1 MLVRLAFAVRRVP
14 RPSAGVTGRAF
25 DVVAPSSCAVLSSS
39 FGRWASTEAVSSG
52 DGAEAAEGVAAAGK
66 DAELR
71 SSFVGVG
78 VAELGDVPAEGLAG
92 FHDERL
98 GSRFL
103 VREAQE
109 KLQGLI
115 DGFEGGSEASKLPV
129 VVQGQRGCGKSTALN
144 MVRWRT
150 REGRTCVCVCVCGEA
165 GCGLDWGRSG
175 GGQRRRR
182 LLTPHHS
189 TANKRTPTPPTRTKE
204 TPSHTTLY
212 ATQQRILLPI
222 YTLPGLPYTA
232 PHTRIPL

>member
-1 MLVRLAFAVRRVP
+1 MLLRLASVAARRVA
-14 RPSAGVTGRAF
+14 RPSAGVAARRAVGF
-25 DVVAPSSCAVLSSS
+25 VAPSSCAVPSSS

-52 DGAEAAEGVAAAGK
+52 DGAAAAEGAAAAGK

-71 SSFVGVG
+71 SSFVGVD
-78 VAELGDVPAEGLAG
+78 VAELGGAPAEGLAG

-144 MVRWRT
+144 MVRRRARART
-150 REGRTCVCVCVCGEA
+150 RACVCVVKQGVGWSRGRADGGRRAARARRARRERREEW
-165 GCGLDWGRSG
+165 GL
-175 GGQRRRR
+175 
-182 LLTPHHS
+182 
-189 TANKRTPTPPTRTKE
+189 
-204 TPSHTTLY
+204 
-212 ATQQRILLPI
+212 
-222 YTLPGLPYTA
+222 
-232 PHTRIPL
+232 

>member
-78 VAELGDVPAEGLAG
+78 VAELGDAPAEGLAG

-150 REGRTCVCVCVCGEA
+150 REGRTRVCVCVCV
-165 GCGLDWGRSG
+165 
-175 GGQRRRR
+175 
-182 LLTPHHS
+182 
-189 TANKRTPTPPTRTKE
+189 
-204 TPSHTTLY
+204 
-212 ATQQRILLPI
+212 
-222 YTLPGLPYTA
+222 
-232 PHTRIPL
+232 